1 MRIKDKFQNLQKNN
15 KKALINFIVAGDPDY
30 DLSLEIMHN
39 LVQNG
44 ADIIEIGL
52 PFLDPAGDGPI
63 IEEASKRAVYN
74 GATLEK
80 LFNLVKKFRQNDQI
94 TPLVLMGYYNP
105 IYNFGEEKFT
115 KKCKE
120 VGIDGLLIVDLPL
133 EESVN
138 IRKIAQNNDL
148 DIINLIGQNNSE
160 SRIKEICENS
170 SGFIYL
176 VSILGITGTKQA
188 DISKNIPLINHIKK
202 YSNLPITL
210 GFGIKN
216 TDIASQ
222 VAKLD
227 VDAIVI
233 GSSIVEIITNNL
245 NDKKDILSKLS
256 QLVKEFSKTLN
267 P

>member
-15 KKALINFIVAGDPDY
+15 KKALINFIIAGDPDY

-44 ADIIEIGL
+44 TDIIELGL

-63 IEEASKRAVYN
+63 IEEASKRAVHN

-94 TPLVLMGYYNP
+94 TPIMLMGYYNP
-105 IYNFGEEKFT
+105 IYNFGEEKFA

-120 VGIDGLLIVDLPL
+120 AGIDGLLIVDLPL
-133 EESVN
+133 EESTN
-138 IRKIAQNNDL
+138 IRKIAKNNDL
-148 DIINLIGQNNSE
+148 DIINLIGQNSSE
-160 SRIKEICENS
+160 ARIKEICRNS

-176 VSILGITGTKQA
+176 VSILGITGTKEA
-188 DISKNIPLINHIKK
+188 DISKNIPFIDNIKK
-202 YSNLPITL
+202 YSNLPIAL

-216 TDIASQ
+216 TEIASQ
-222 VAKLD
+222 VTKLD
-227 VDAIVI
+227 IDAIVI
-233 GSSIVEIITNNL
+233 GSSLVEIITNNL
-245 NDKKDILSKLS
+245 NNKKDILLKLS
-256 QLVKEFSKTLN
+256 QLVKEFSKTLK
-267 P
+267 